1 MQLQPL
7 YNHINRF
14 ITLTPEEELLLASK
28 IKVKKYLKNQFVVQN
43 GDVCRLESFVLSGA
57 LKTYFIDEEGH
68 EHIVALSV
76 ENWWVADMDSF
87 INRMPAELN
96 VQCVEPS
103 VLVQISYEDLQ
114 YLYITIPKLER
125 FFRLIIQN
133 GFVAAQKRIISNHS
147 LPAKD
152 RYLSFAQKYPAI
164 EQRFPQYMIAS
175 YLGITKEF
183 LSKIRQQLQYK

>member
-1 MQLQPL
+1 MQLQAL
-7 YNHINRF
+7 FDYINKF

-28 IKVKKYLKNQFVVQN
+28 IKVKKFLKNQLVVQN
-43 GDVCRLESFVLSGA
+43 GEVCRFENFVLSGA
-57 LKTYFIDEEGH
+57 LKTFFIDEEGH
-68 EHIVALSV
+68 EHIIALSI

-87 INRMPAELN
+87 VNREPAELN
-96 VQCVEPS
+96 VQCIEPS
-103 VLVQISYEDLQ
+103 TLAQISYEDLQ

-133 GFVAAQKRIISNHS
+133 GFIAAQKRIITNHS
-147 LPAKD
+147 LPAKE
-152 RYLSFAQKYPAI
+152 RYLAFVQKYPAM

-183 LSKIRQQLQYK
+183 LSKIRQQLQSQ